1 MIHNIPYSL
10 PHFILFQT
18 RSCNQNKKTFVI
30 ISVSAILLANNNSP
44 VINHDII
51 NVSIVPVKRQLIA
64 FAKLRVLVSFNA

>member
-10 PHFILFQT
+10 PHCILFQT

-30 ISVSAILLANNNSP
+30 ISVSAMPLANNNSP

>member
-1 MIHNIPYSL
+1 MIHNISYSL
-10 PHFILFQT
+10 PHCILFQT

-30 ISVSAILLANNNSP
+30 ISVSAIPLANNTSP
-44 VINHDII
+44 VISHDII